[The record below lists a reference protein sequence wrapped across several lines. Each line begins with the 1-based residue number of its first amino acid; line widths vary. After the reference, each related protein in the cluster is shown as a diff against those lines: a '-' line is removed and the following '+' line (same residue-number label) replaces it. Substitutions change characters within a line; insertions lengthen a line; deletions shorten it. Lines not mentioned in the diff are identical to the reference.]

1 MIVIYRKWKFGRMKL
16 FFLGQRN
23 GDQLEALFLNDH
35 SSSLPLQSS
44 SFSDILGLGNYLNV
58 NRKETVF

>member
-1 MIVIYRKWKFGRMKL
+1 MEVWEDEAIL
-16 FFLGQRN
+16 

-44 SFSDILGLGNYLNV
+44 SFSDVLGLG
-58 NRKETVF
+58 TI